1 MKLKSLT
8 IATFTLALM
17 SCGSNNSNDNDVSTD
32 SNDTITESAS
42 TKTNNMSQET
52 ATSNKEVASFIH
64 GAVFAMQL
72 KQQNLT
78 FLNPDLLL
86 KAFAK
91 FKSEGLND
99 FSPQAQIPVLREIAQ
114 KSANFA
120 NMTPEDS
127 TTATEIFSKLFYTD
141 ITESKVGQLVD
152 QIKFE
157 EGLKDFWDN
166 EKQPSQD
173 SIKIYTDFI
182 AEIEAKEGRTF
193 LEENAKKPNVKVTE
207 SGLQY
212 EVIEEGNGK
221 SPVATDKVLAH
232 YEGSL
237 IDGTIFDS
245 SYERGEPTEFPLNAV
260 IAGWTEGLQL
270 MKTGA
275 KYKFYIPFEL
285 GYGARGSQPKIPPY
299 AALVFTVELIEIK

>member
-1 MKLKSLT
+1 MKFKSLT
-8 IATFTLALM
+8 IATFALLLM
-17 SCGSNNSNDNDVSTD
+17 SCGSSNSNDSDVSNDNDT
-32 SNDTITESAS
+32 TTESAS

-52 ATSNKEVASFIH
+52 ATNNKEVASFIH

-86 KAFAK
+86 TSFAK
-91 FKSEGLND
+91 FKSEGLSG
-99 FSPQAQIPVLREIAQ
+99 FSPQAEIPVLREIAQ
-114 KSANFA
+114 KSGNFA

-152 QIKFE
+152 QAKFE
-157 EGLKDFWDN
+157 EGLKDFWEN
-166 EKQPSQD
+166 EQQPSQD

-193 LEENAKKPNVKVTE
+193 LEENAKKDNIQVTE

-212 EVIEEGNGK
+212 EVIEEGDGK

-232 YEGSL
+232 YEGTL